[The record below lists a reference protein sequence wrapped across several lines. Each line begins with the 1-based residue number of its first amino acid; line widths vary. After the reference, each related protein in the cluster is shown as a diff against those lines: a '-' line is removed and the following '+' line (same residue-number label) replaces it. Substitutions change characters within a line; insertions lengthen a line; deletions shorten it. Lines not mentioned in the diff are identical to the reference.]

1 VEMKKVYLIHGWNG
15 FPNNHWFPWL
25 KKELE
30 KLNFKVESLEM
41 PNSKHPKLKEWLN
54 HLNKSIEPNKDTY
67 LVGHSLG
74 CITIVRYLE
83 SLPEN
88 VKIKGCI
95 FVAGFSFLNYKEIK
109 EFYEKNPDINKIKR
123 HCKNFVN
130 IYSDNDEDISIEQ
143 SESFANLI
151 KAKKVLEKEKG
162 HFCLNDSVDKLPSV
176 LNTIKVMSR

>member
-1 VEMKKVYLIHGWNG
+1 MKKVYLIHGWNG

-109 EFYEKNPDINKIKR
+109 EFYEKNPDINI
-123 HCKNFVN
+123 
-130 IYSDNDEDISIEQ
+130 
-143 SESFANLI
+143 I